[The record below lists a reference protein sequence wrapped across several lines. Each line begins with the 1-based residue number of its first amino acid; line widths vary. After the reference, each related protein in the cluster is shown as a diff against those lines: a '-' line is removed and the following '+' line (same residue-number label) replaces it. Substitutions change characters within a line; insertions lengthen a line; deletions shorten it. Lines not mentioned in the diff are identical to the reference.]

1 MRRSCRDTLHA
12 MAQVLTYLLS
22 GFVSG
27 ALARFAVPGP
37 DPMPAWLTI
46 LIGLI
51 GTLIGAGIVFAA
63 IGNDPAWVG
72 IAGFIVSIALVIG
85 YRRFVQKRALWG
97 PEAYRFPQRGVGVEE
112 YRERLQ
118 KAGIDPESIGEQMA
132 IALGQRQAAQ
142 RGETVGTPTPHGAA
156 ADDPTENPAH
166 YLQLLEELHD
176 TGVLTDDEYSGARTR
191 LLERLRA

>member
-51 GTLIGAGIVFAA
+51 GSLAGSGLVLALA
-63 IGNDPAWVG
+63 GNHPAWEG
-72 IAGFIVSIALVIG
+72 IAGFLLSIALVLA
-85 YRRFVQKRALWG
+85 YRRFVQRRAIWG
-97 PEAYRFPQRGVGVEE
+97 PDAYRFPERGLGVQQ
-112 YRERLQ
+112 YRERLSRPGP
-118 KAGIDPESIGEQMA
+118 APDSV
-132 IALGQRQAAQ
+132 
-142 RGETVGTPTPHGAA
+142 RGPIHG
-156 ADDPTENPAH
+156 
-166 YLQLLEELHD
+166 
-176 TGVLTDDEYSGARTR
+176 
-191 LLERLRA
+191 